1 MGYRMKSPLYQL
13 GELPRGTREEMKERR
28 AAKKQERSQK
38 KSDRLIGKY
47 DDQYAK
53 KKEAIKIKKD
63 RMIEGTVKKYQQD
76 KITDALFKQKIGKT
90 LDKVSKKMAKAKY
103 IKDRRVGFKKDIG
116 KII

>member
-1 MGYRMKSPLYQL
+1 MGYKMKSLLYQL
-13 GELPRGTREEMKERR
+13 SDLPRGTRKEMQERR
-28 AAKKQERSQK
+28 SVKKEARSQK

-53 KKEAIKIKKD
+53 KKEAIKVKKD

-76 KITDALFKQKIGKT
+76 KITDALFKQKIDKT
-90 LDKVSKKMAKAKY
+90 FDKVSKKMAKAKY